1 MKRRVAITGMG
12 LVTPLGIGLSD
23 NWNALMEGRSGVC
36 PLTKFDASE
45 HSTKIAAEVKNWDP
59 SEQIDF
65 KLRKQM
71 DTFTEFAVVA
81 ADQAMSQAGLK
92 VTDQNAARIG
102 TLVGTGIGGIP
113 ELEANHRK
121 LIESGPRRVSPFFIP
136 KMIGNLASGHISM
149 RYGTKGP
156 NLCILTACTTGTH
169 SVGES
174 ARMIRHGYAD
184 AMICGGAE
192 ATISE
197 LTIAGFSA
205 MRALSKRNDEPEKA
219 SRPFDRDRDGFI
231 MGEGAGV
238 MVLEA
243 WEHAVERGATILG
256 EVLGYGV
263 SSDAHHISAP
273 SPGGEGAALSMQ
285 NAIEDAGI
293 APEDIGYINA
303 HGTSTPLND
312 KYETMA
318 IRTVFGAH
326 ADKLK
331 VSSTK
336 SMTGHLLGGS
346 GGIESVF
353 TVQMLQHQRVAPTM
367 NLDNPDPECDLDY
380 VPNQAQDLQFDL
392 ALSNSFGFGGTN
404 GTLIFKR
411 HA

>member
-1 MKRRVAITGMG
+1 
-12 LVTPLGIGLSD
+12 
-23 NWNALMEGRSGVC
+23 
-36 PLTKFDASE
+36 
-45 HSTKIAAEVKNWDP
+45 
-59 SEQIDF
+59 
-65 KLRKQM
+65 
-71 DTFTEFAVVA
+71 
-81 ADQAMSQAGLK
+81 
-92 VTDQNAARIG
+92 
-102 TLVGTGIGGIP
+102 
-113 ELEANHRK
+113 
-121 LIESGPRRVSPFFIP
+121 
-136 KMIGNLASGHISM
+136 
-149 RYGTKGP
+149 
-156 NLCILTACTTGTH
+156 
-169 SVGES
+169 
-174 ARMIRHGYAD
+174 MIRHGYAD